1 MTNFDEILDFAIDN
15 EQKAHDLYVGIA
27 EQARRPGMRKA
38 FMEFAAE
45 EIKHREKLEA
55 VKAGERP
62 QLSTEKIETLGIT
75 ETLVEIDPD
84 PGLDYQD
91 ALLFAMKAE
100 QRAHDL
106 YIGLAQA
113 MDDPGLRSLFRGL
126 AHEELKHKL
135 FFEREYDDVI
145 LEGN

>member
-1 MTNFDEILDFAIDN
+1 MKNFDEILDFAIEQ
-15 EQKAHDLYVGIA
+15 EQKAHDLYVDIA

-38 FMEFAAE
+38 FMGFAAE
-45 EIKHREKLEA
+45 ELKHREKLEA
-55 VKAGERP
+55 VQTGE
-62 QLSTEKIETLGIT
+62 LSALTTERVETLGLA
-75 ETLVEIDPD
+75 EHLVAVEPE
-84 PGLDYQD
+84 PGLDYQG

-113 MDDPGLRSLFRGL
+113 MDEEDLRSLFQGL
-126 AHEELKHKL
+126 AREELKHKL

-145 LEGN
+145 LKGN